1 MIGTISSG
9 VGKVR
14 DLDDLA
20 GTLRAGLNGSDSV
33 SPRPCVARATPEGA
47 YGWVHDSR
55 GSYDGYHFVARG
67 RSLELAIHV
76 RALSHPDI
84 EDLAVAPGFG
94 FGDDCVRVWK
104 VRAS

>member
-1 MIGTISSG
+1 MGLIRSLH
-9 VGKVR
+9 VR
-14 DLDDLA
+14 
-20 GTLRAGLNGSDSV
+20 
-33 SPRPCVARATPEGA
+33 VARATPEGA
-47 YGWVHDSR
+47 DGWVHDSR

-76 RALSHPDI
+76 RVLSQDV

-94 FGDDCVRVWK
+94 IGDDCVRVWK